1 MITKNKKNAC
11 TKMIF
16 EKFLKYT
23 KTAKKGRIVSIVAEK
38 TPMDGYLLSLWEYN
52 QIQKILSKF
61 QKLSMIAMEDQ
72 YLIKSMG
79 SFS

>member
-52 QIQKILSKF
+52 QILKI
-61 QKLSMIAMEDQ
+61 
-72 YLIKSMG
+72 
-79 SFS
+79 